1 MMRAPYPHSHAHS
14 RGVTLMELLIVV
26 TIIGII
32 SAVALPQYQQHLAK
46 SRRVDTGTVLSS
58 AATFMQQLQ
67 ETNNGSYQRGGAA
80 PELPVA
86 LRTSPPNATG
96 NAVVYNIT
104 VTTPTPNTF
113 LLTATPR
120 AEGPMGSDGCGNLTL
135 DQRGRKGV
143 TGSGKKIQDCW
154 K

>member
-1 MMRAPYPHSHAHS
+1 MMRTHHSHS
-14 RGVTLMELLIVV
+14 RGFTLIELLVVV

-32 SAVALPQYQQHLAK
+32 SAVALPQYQQYMAK
-46 SRRVDTGTVLSS
+46 SRRVDTGTVLST
-58 AATFMQQLQ
+58 AAAFMQQFQ

-96 NAVVYNIT
+96 NAVMYNIT
-104 VTTPTPNTF
+104 VTTPTANTF

-120 AEGPMGSDGCGNLTL
+120 ADGPMGTSECGSLTL

-143 TGSGKKIQDCW
+143 TGVGKKVQDCW

>member
-1 MMRAPYPHSHAHS
+1 MRTLHSHS

-32 SAVALPQYQQHLAK
+32 SAVALPQYQQHVAK
-46 SRRVDTGTVLSS
+46 SRRVDTGTVLST
-58 AATFMQQLQ
+58 AAAFMQQFQ
-67 ETNNGSYQRGGAA
+67 ETNNGSFQKASGGPAD
-80 PELPVA
+80 LPVA

-96 NAVVYNIT
+96 NAVVYTIA
-104 VTTPTPNTF
+104 VTAPTPNTF

-120 AEGPMGSDGCGNLTL
+120 SDGPMGSDACGNLTL

-143 TGSGKKIQDCW
+143 TGKDKKVQDCW